1 MVLPIKRKCKLSPVT
16 SPVFSKPFSALL
28 FDMDGTLLNSLA
40 AAERVWGDWAR
51 SKGLDVEA
59 FLPTMHGVRG
69 VDTIR
74 RLGLP
79 GVDPEA
85 ESAMIEQAEI
95 DDVEGIVA
103 IPGAV
108 AFLKSLPAESWAI
121 VTSAPIVLAK
131 RRLEA
136 AGIPLPRI
144 MVTAEDVSIGK
155 PDPEC
160 YLLGARKLGVDIADC
175 LVFEDAPAGI
185 QAGEA
190 AGAEVLVITATQMH
204 TVATHHTAIANYD
217 EIAADIGTD
226 GTISI
231 VRT

>member
-1 MVLPIKRKCKLSPVT
+1 MVLPIKRKYKLSSAT
-16 SPVFSKPFSALL
+16 SPIFNKPFSALL
-28 FDMDGTLLNSLA
+28 FDMDGTVLNSLA

-59 FLPTMHGVRG
+59 FMPTMHGSRG
-69 VDTIR
+69 IDTIS

-79 GVDPEA
+79 GVDPVAEA
-85 ESAMIEQAEI
+85 AEIERAEI
-95 DDVEGIVA
+95 DDVEGIIA

-108 AFLKSLPAESWAI
+108 AFLKSLPPQSWAI
-121 VTSAPIVLAK
+121 VTSAPILLAK
-131 RRLEA
+131 RRMEA
-136 AGIPLPRI
+136 AGIPFPEI

-155 PDPEC
+155 PDPQC
-160 YLLGARKLGVDIADC
+160 YLLGAKKLGVDIADC

-190 AGAEVLVITATQMH
+190 AGAEVLVITATQVH
-204 TVATHHTAIANYD
+204 KLATQHATITDYNDITA
-217 EIAADIGTD
+217 EIGND
-226 GTISI
+226 GKISI

>member
-1 MVLPIKRKCKLSPVT
+1 MSSATP
-16 SPVFSKPFSALL
+16 PVFSKPFSALL
-28 FDMDGTLLNSLA
+28 FDMDGTILNSLA

-59 FLPTMHGVRG
+59 FMPTMHGSRG

-79 GVDPEA
+79 GVDPETEA
-85 ESAMIEQAEI
+85 AGIERAEI

-108 AFLKSLPAESWAI
+108 AFLKSLPPLSWAI
-121 VTSAPIVLAK
+121 VTSAPILLAK
-131 RRLEA
+131 RRMEA
-136 AGIPLPRI
+136 AGIPFPEI

-155 PDPEC
+155 PNPEC
-160 YLLGARKLGVDIADC
+160 YLLGAKRLGVNIADC

-190 AGAEVLVITATQMH
+190 AGAEVLVITATQVH
-204 TVATHHTAIANYD
+204 ELATHHATIESYD
-217 EIAADIGTD
+217 EIAANVGSD
-226 GTISI
+226 GRISI
-231 VRT
+231 VGR